1 LGIGSQGWGKHLLH
15 QFLSA
20 YTAGGRI
27 GQKMIAKHTQLL
39 HKAAKPHAN
48 QEKRYMDGYPAAAE
62 PEPLPEV
69 AAGGAAVAMA

>member
-1 LGIGSQGWGKHLLH
+1 
-15 QFLSA
+15 
-20 YTAGGRI
+20 
-27 GQKMIAKHTQLL
+27 M
-39 HKAAKPHAN
+39 